1 MLGLPINIPHDLPAK
16 EVLESENIFVMDEQ
30 RAYSQDIRPLNIV
43 ILNIMPEKERTET
56 QLLRLLGN
64 SPLQLNITFLFPE
77 THVSKNTGKNH
88 LEKFYTT
95 FSKIKHKKFDG
106 MIITGAPIEHLQ
118 FEDVNYWEELTEIME
133 WTKTNV
139 TSTLHICWGAQA
151 GLYYHYGVNKYPLPK
166 KCTGVF
172 HHRLVNKDVKL
183 VRGFDD
189 LYFVPHSRYT
199 DVALEEIQKTE
210 GLTLL
215 SVSDE
220 AGVCLVASNDGKH
233 IFLTGHPEYDVTT
246 LKQEYERDLA
256 KGKHILPVN
265 YFPND
270 DPTKQPVHSWRS
282 HSYLLFANWLNY
294 YVYQETPYDWE

>member
-1 MLGLPINIPHDLPAK
+1 MIGLPINIPHDLPAK
-16 EVLESENIFVMDEQ
+16 EVLESENIFVMDEE

-64 SPLQLNITFLFPE
+64 SPLQLNITLLFPE
-77 THVSKNTGKNH
+77 THVAKNTGKNH
-88 LEKFYTT
+88 LDKFYTS
-95 FSKIKHKKFDG
+95 FSAIKHRRFDG
-106 MIITGAPIEHLQ
+106 MIITGAPIEHLS
-118 FEDVNYWEELTEIME
+118 FEDVNYWEELKEIMD

-151 GLYYHYGVNKYPLPK
+151 GLYYHYGVKKYPLPE

-172 HHRLVNKDVKL
+172 HHHLVNKDVNL

-189 LYFVPHSRYT
+189 LYFVPHSRFT
-199 DVALEEIQKTE
+199 EVKLEEIKNTE
-210 GLTLL
+210 ELTLL
-215 SVSDE
+215 SFSDD
-220 AGVCLVASNDGKH
+220 AGVCLVASNDGKQ
-233 IFLTGHPEYDVTT
+233 IFLTGHPEYDVNT
-246 LKQEYERDLA
+246 LKEEYERDLA
-256 KGKHILPVN
+256 KGKVIIPVN
-265 YFPND
+265 YFPNN
-270 DPTKQPVHSWRS
+270 DPANPPVHSWRS